1 MVLRGVTLALGVAV
15 CGWIA
20 YITFALKPVVL
31 FSWHPITFAVAYLL
45 TTPSALLA
53 MGERSGESNHGKRV
67 ALVQYHAY
75 MQTFTFVLMT
85 IGFVVIYI
93 NKENNNRP
101 HFTTIHSWVGS
112 AALGLNYLN
121 FFFVRAASVKT
132 YGGKTNWQWK
142 DTGHRASGTLAFLTS
157 GAAVIYG
164 LYSGWGRANLG
175 PQGQLIAS
183 VLVGLLHITTAI
195 YLLSS
200 KKQTTKQ
207 E

>member
-20 YITFALKPVVL
+20 YITFVLKPVVL

-85 IGFVVIYI
+85 IGFVVIYV

-112 AALGLNYLN
+112 AALGLYYLN
-121 FFFVRAASVKT
+121 FFFASVKT

-142 DTGHRASGTLAFLTS
+142 DTAHRASGTLAFLTS

-164 LYSGWGRANLG
+164 FYSGWGRANLG

-183 VLVGLLHITTAI
+183 VLVGLLHITTVMF
-195 YLLSS
+195 LLSS